1 MVERMSNS
9 FVVRD
14 TNHSVSWNS
23 ESNANEM
30 VGLEDGTSLSKSA
43 FGGGT
48 AMSHFS
54 PAELGI
60 NMSAYPGMEEKSATS
75 VSEQESARIQS
86 SSNPFEAPLQQ
97 DLQTSGVEFRSEDG
111 RMEKANDFVK
121 ENSYKILMGG
131 LFLSAGWW
139 FRGFFGR

>member
-60 NMSAYPGMEEKSATS
+60 NMSAYPGMDEKSATS

-121 ENSYKILMGG
+121 ENAYKILMGG
-131 LFLSAGWW
+131 LFLGAGWW

>member
-1 MVERMSNS
+1 MSNS

-60 NMSAYPGMEEKSATS
+60 NMSAYPGMDEKSATS

>member
-60 NMSAYPGMEEKSATS
+60 NMSAYPGMDEKSATS

>member
-97 DLQTSGVEFRSEDG
+97 DLQTSGVEFRGEDG
-111 RMEKANDFVK
+111 RIEKANDFVK
-121 ENSYKILMGG
+121 ENSYKIRMGG